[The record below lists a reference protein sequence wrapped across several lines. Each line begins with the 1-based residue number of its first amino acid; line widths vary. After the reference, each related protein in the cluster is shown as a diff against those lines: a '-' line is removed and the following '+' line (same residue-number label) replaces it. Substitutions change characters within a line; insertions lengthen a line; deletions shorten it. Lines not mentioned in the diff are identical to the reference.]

1 MHLRSKSSFL
11 NKLHRRICFTFPNP
25 FDTVPCV
32 SDGTVQKNEVKHVH
46 NFCKKLFT
54 VEQKL
59 LWFQC
64 FIKECFCNAL
74 SQECSGTCNL
84 DSIWHSVF
92 LDNFIHLPP
101 ILLGNSNSNNR
112 LLQPTYF
119 GPGHRNRD
127 MSLMTPKWNVVHSNQ
142 MLKESVHSWLSM
154 VWYSCEGFVY
164 KINAHLRVLWC
175 S

>member
-1 MHLRSKSSFL
+1 MLLEQQDQIHLLGRSYFL

-25 FDTVPCV
+25 FSTVPCV

-84 DSIWHSVF
+84 NSIDIQSFQIIVYTYHPFYQATVTQ
-92 LDNFIHLPP
+92 IM
-101 ILLGNSNSNNR
+101 
-112 LLQPTYF
+112 LQPTYF
-119 GPGHRNRD
+119 GPGHRKRD
-127 MSLMTPKWNVVHSNQ
+127 MSLMTPNETK
-142 MLKESVHSWLSM
+142 
-154 VWYSCEGFVY
+154 C
-164 KINAHLRVLWC
+164 
-175 S
+175 